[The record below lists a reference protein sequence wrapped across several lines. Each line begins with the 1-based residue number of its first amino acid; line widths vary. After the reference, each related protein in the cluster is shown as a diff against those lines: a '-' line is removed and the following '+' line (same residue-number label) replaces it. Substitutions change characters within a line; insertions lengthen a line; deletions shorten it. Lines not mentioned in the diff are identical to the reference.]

1 MDGRV
6 VAGVEGW
13 VGTGVGDA
21 VVVATAVMLLVGSC
35 GAAMLVTR
43 EPACEIAHHTAV
55 VDSRTRTTQTPAQ
68 ARSGSRR
75 IIRTSCRILHDP
87 TVA

>member
-1 MDGRV
+1 MG
-6 VAGVEGW
+6 A
-13 VGTGVGDA
+13 GVGDA
-21 VVVATAVMLLVGSC
+21 VGVVTAVALLAGSC

-55 VDSRTRTTQTPAQ
+55 VDNTTRTTQTPAQ